1 MNKQRLVPALLTAVA
16 LGACNTDE
24 LLNVLPVDEISDEIA
39 IVDAQSARAALHGAY
54 DRLQDLWGFEWTMW
68 VDLLTDDVEH
78 TGTFGSFA
86 DGDLHNFRP
95 NMGTIDGLWTN
106 HYSGIDRVN
115 RVIQKVP
122 GIEDIDPVDAND
134 VMGQAYAIRALL
146 YFNLVRAWGDVP
158 LVLAPPTNLE
168 EAAQV
173 TRDPAATVWAQIEA
187 DLGQAASM
195 LSGGS
200 NDIRTFFTPGAVTA
214 LEAKVALYQGDWAT
228 AASKAQQVVA
238 SGDYDLV
245 TNVRDA
251 FTANGD
257 ATVEDILRLGFTVVD
272 WCSQGWWYRY
282 DGRLEIGAT
291 QEIYDLYEPGDLRFE
306 LNFDGT
312 RSDGI
317 QVVKWPTPIG
327 AEDIH
332 IIRYADILLVLAEA
346 LAEQGD
352 LPGALGY
359 LNQIRAR
366 AAVSEYTLADLGTQ
380 QDVLDAIYL
389 ERRLELAFEGER
401 WHDLVRTGRAMA
413 VLSASGRFEAHEVIW
428 PIPVG
433 EMDTAPNLVQNPGY

>member
-1 MNKQRLVPALLTAVA
+1 M
-16 LGACNTDE
+16 
-24 LLNVLPVDEISDEIA
+24 
-39 IVDAQSARAALHGAY
+39 
-54 DRLQDLWGFEWTMW
+54 
-68 VDLLTDDVEH
+68 
-78 TGTFGSFA
+78 
-86 DGDLHNFRP
+86 
-95 NMGTIDGLWTN
+95 
-106 HYSGIDRVN
+106 
-115 RVIQKVP
+115 
-122 GIEDIDPVDAND
+122 
-134 VMGQAYAIRALL
+134 
-146 YFNLVRAWGDVP
+146 P